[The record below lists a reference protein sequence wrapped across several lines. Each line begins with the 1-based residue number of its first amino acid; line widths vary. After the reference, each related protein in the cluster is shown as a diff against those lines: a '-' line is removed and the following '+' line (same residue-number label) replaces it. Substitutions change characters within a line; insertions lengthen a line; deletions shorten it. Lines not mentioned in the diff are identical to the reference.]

1 MKLKEG
7 QRAKRARWFGNVF
20 RNMGFLQTGLFS
32 WFAAA
37 VFTVNVQSAA
47 PQTEAEDPQL
57 AQLPAR
63 VGELM
68 RQVSA
73 PTIPPQTVPGA
84 DSLLFVYLDVA
95 NLQFNLGRR
104 EAAQGDDEDGVRLAT
119 RVNIQRP
126 AVTGDGSIALFLTED
141 SDLCAVNTADRNSR
155 RCLGIAGRVRSVAVS
170 PDATLFAFVFY
181 NATNGLPEDK
191 ITLVN
196 LAANKSTVYQLVS
209 PIADGVAVD
218 TVLSAGAMTFST
230 DGTMLVYGALSR
242 LKFGNGPTVQR
253 WSIYSLHLDSGQT
266 TILVPP
272 RDGIDA
278 ANPAFGRAG
287 NRYIAYDAV
296 PVATGVSSVMVLD
309 LFTGE
314 SSEVGTAPG
323 GFSSPCFLGDESGL
337 IYTSFDDDALIGSS
351 LFKQDLASDRL
362 HSQGNP
368 TIWCQDAAW
377 GVVYRRGALAS
388 SNALPMVT
396 LQISADQIPAQGNVT
411 LTATASDSD
420 GTIAR
425 VEFYDNKTKLGLVE
439 KAPYVFQWQSVPA
452 GNHLLTARAVDNAG
466 ATTESSPRFL
476 TVSGSPDPGG
486 DKPKISIQSTAK
498 ETVRLTVKAPAG
510 YYIIAMS
517 EDLETWTDIYPLTID
532 NSGIGSIDDSGGPTH
547 YSSLFY
553 RVRRDP

>member
-1 MKLKEG
+1 L
-7 QRAKRARWFGNVF
+7 
-20 RNMGFLQTGLFS
+20 
-32 WFAAA
+32 
-37 VFTVNVQSAA
+37 
-47 PQTEAEDPQL
+47 
-57 AQLPAR
+57 
-63 VGELM
+63 
-68 RQVSA
+68 
-73 PTIPPQTVPGA
+73 
-84 DSLLFVYLDVA
+84 
-95 NLQFNLGRR
+95 
-104 EAAQGDDEDGVRLAT
+104 
-119 RVNIQRP
+119 
-126 AVTGDGSIALFLTED
+126 
-141 SDLCAVNTADRNSR
+141 
-155 RCLGIAGRVRSVAVS
+155 
-170 PDATLFAFVFY
+170 
-181 NATNGLPEDK
+181 
-191 ITLVN
+191 
-196 LAANKSTVYQLVS
+196 
-209 PIADGVAVD
+209 
-218 TVLSAGAMTFST
+218 
-230 DGTMLVYGALSR
+230 
-242 LKFGNGPTVQR
+242 
-253 WSIYSLHLDSGQT
+253 
-266 TILVPP
+266 
-272 RDGIDA
+272 
-278 ANPAFGRAG
+278 
-287 NRYIAYDAV
+287 
-296 PVATGVSSVMVLD
+296 
-309 LFTGE
+309 
-314 SSEVGTAPG
+314 
-323 GFSSPCFLGDESGL
+323 
-337 IYTSFDDDALIGSS
+337 DALIGSS

-368 TIWCQDAAW
+368 TIWCQDAAL
-377 GVVYRRGALAS
+377 GVVYRRGAFAS

-411 LTATASDSD
+411 LTATASDSDGTIARVDFYDGSTKLGQLEKAPYMFVWQKVPTGNHLLMARAIDNAGGTKDSSPRFLTASGGGGNTAPSVTLQISADKMPAQGSVTLTATAADSD